1 MAKHITSNNISNW
14 VYNTTSSGSHN
25 ISISSPIG
33 PLTAS
38 IDDNLIKFL
47 ELVLVALGQDITFEE
62 FKNMSDSEKNQL
74 IRDIKL
80 KTIL

>member
-1 MAKHITSNNISNW
+1 MARKITTNQSNW
-14 VYNTTSSGSHN
+14 VYNTTLSGSHN
-25 ISISSPIG
+25 ISISSPLG

-47 ELVLVALGQDITFEE
+47 ELVLAALGQDITFEE

>member
-1 MAKHITSNNISNW
+1 MSKIITSNMPNW
-14 VYNTTSSGSHN
+14 VGTTTLSGSHN

-38 IDDNLIKFL
+38 IDENLIKFL
-47 ELVLVALGQDITFEE
+47 ELVLAALGQDITFED

-74 IRDIKL
+74 LRDIKL